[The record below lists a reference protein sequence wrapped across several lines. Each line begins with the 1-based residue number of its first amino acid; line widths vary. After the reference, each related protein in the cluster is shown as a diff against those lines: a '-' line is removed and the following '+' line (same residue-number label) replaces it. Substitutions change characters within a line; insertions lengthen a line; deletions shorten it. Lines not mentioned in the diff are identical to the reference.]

1 MDEDDIIS
9 WQEFV
14 DDPSVSL
21 NTRRIRKMVIRQLA
35 KANGFE
41 SPTLL
46 LDKIRL
52 DKDKSNTDPDK
63 VTPYRASRKY
73 IFGSLAPEQEKC
85 GKEAKDW

>member
-1 MDEDDIIS
+1 MEGEDDTIS

-14 DDPSVSL
+14 DDPSISP
-21 NTRRIRKMVIRQLA
+21 NTRRIRKIVIGQLA

-52 DKDKSNTDPDK
+52 DKDKPNTDPNK
-63 VTPYRASRKY
+63 LTLRWGVLIREVFCLFS
-73 IFGSLAPEQEKC
+73 
-85 GKEAKDW
+85 